1 MPKKFAKNQILYGP
15 PGTGKTY
22 HTINKALE
30 IVGENVEGKSRT
42 ALKTLFESYVN
53 KGQIVFTTFHQS
65 MSYEDFIEGIKPV
78 TTDSDTVIYE
88 IKDGIFKQICV
99 DAQMPNSD
107 DFETVYRKLLDELY
121 NLHENNL
128 LELRTATGKTFAISV
143 NSREN
148 LKLYTGG
155 NIRPAGT
162 LTKEGI
168 KKQLNGEAYY
178 NYWLGYFDAVIKYL
192 TDRFNFAR
200 NNGGNT
206 KEKQN
211 YVLIIDEI
219 NRGNVSQIF
228 GELITLIEDD
238 KRLGSDESLTVT
250 LPYSKT
256 KFGVPYNVHI
266 IGTMNTADRSVE
278 ALDTALRRRF
288 VFEEMPPKYDLDDL
302 ENEVFG
308 IKKGEILKKINLRIE
323 KLLDKD
329 HLIGHAY
336 FLNKTEETLVHSFYK
351 NIIPLLQE
359 YFFGDYAKIGLVLG
373 KGFVR
378 EKRTEANIFA
388 DFDHDNKQDFEEKN
402 SFEIIDYRLE
412 NTENDL
418 ENGFK
423 NALIKLMC

>member
-1 MPKKFAKNQILYGP
+1 MPQQYAKNQILYGP

-30 IVGENVEGKSRT
+30 IVGAKTEGKPRKELT
-42 ALKTLFESYVN
+42 DLFKTYIS

-65 MSYEDFIEGIKPV
+65 MVYEDFIEGIKPI
-78 TTDSDTVIYE
+78 TTEDNTVIYE
-88 IKDGIFKQICV
+88 VQDGIFKQICMN
-99 DAQMPNSD
+99 AQMTNND

-128 LELRTATGKTFAISV
+128 LELKTATGKPFAVSV

-192 TDRFNFAR
+192 MDRFNFNK
-200 NNGGNT
+200 NNGGKT

-238 KRLGSDESLTVT
+238 KRLDNSEALTVT

-256 KFGVPYNVHI
+256 KFGVPNNVYI

-288 VFEEMPPKYDLDDL
+288 AFEEMPPQHDL
-302 ENEVFG
+302 EDMKTEIFG
-308 IKKGEILKKINLRIE
+308 LKKGEILKKINLRLE

-336 FLNKTEETLVHSFYK
+336 FLNKTPETFVESFYK

-359 YFFGDYAKIGLVLG
+359 YFFGDFAKIGLVLG

-378 EKRTEANIFA
+378 EKTSETNVFA
-388 DFDHDNKQDFEEKN
+388 DFDHDNKHDFEEKMI
-402 SFEIIDYRLE
+402 FEIVDYRI
-412 NTENDL
+412 NNDV
-418 ENGFK
+418 EGFK
-423 NALIKLMC
+423 KALMSV